1 MHRRGLYFSG
11 FFIIFQII
19 GFTTLFS
26 QQPPAQ
32 WEYQFPLD
40 ISPKVSGSF
49 GELRSNHFHSGL
61 DLTTKGKV
69 GLPVYAADDGFV
81 SRISVSPYGF
91 GKAVYIDHPSGYTT
105 VYAHLDG
112 LVDKIDSVVTA
123 LQYQQ
128 ESFRVNEY
136 FDKNQIQINRGEV
149 VGFSG
154 NSGSSGGPHLH
165 FEVRET
171 EGQRPIDPLAFPNPV
186 KDDVRPHIAGIKIYP
201 LSDSATI
208 NGRHEACYYPAVFY
222 DGAFHLKHNPSIE
235 VAGTIGAGIEVIDY
249 YTGSWRKCG
258 VHSIDLNLNDQM
270 VYRFLMDGFYFRET
284 RYLNS
289 HIDYAEKVES
299 GKVIQKSF
307 LDPLNKLD
315 LYDSDMNR
323 GRILITPGKQYELS
337 YEVKDISGNLST
349 LAFDINGSNKY
360 ALHEEDNL
368 SNVHIHPGR
377 RFRYE
382 ESGHSVEFS
391 EETFYDDVSGQIR
404 VRESLISLS
413 GTAFS
418 VLRKNLPVHKQFQ
431 VKIPVPDGI
440 DKKGLCGAIISGNLK
455 KQFAGGYVAGS
466 HFVIEAR
473 ELGEFLL
480 TRDTIPPEV
489 KLLNAPYQH
498 NYGGRK
504 GIKVRIDDD
513 FSGIDS
519 YLCEINEKWALFEY
533 DAKNDLLIC
542 DFEKVPF
549 LTKGEHDLMIEV
561 TDGAGNNKMLKTK
574 FRY

>member
-1 MHRRGLYFSG
+1 MHRRGLFFSG
-11 FFIIFQII
+11 FFILFQII

-32 WEYQFPLD
+32 WDYQFPLD

-69 GLPVYAADDGFV
+69 GLPVYAADNGFV
-81 SRISVSPYGF
+81 SRVSVSPYGF

-112 LVDKIDSVVTA
+112 FADEIDSVVTT

-136 FDKNQIQINRGEV
+136 FEKDQIQINRGEV
-149 VGFSG
+149 IGFSG

-171 EGQRPIDPLAFPNPV
+171 KEQKPLDPLAFPNPV
-186 KDDVRPHIAGIKIYP
+186 KDDVRPHIGGIKIYP

-235 VAGTIGAGIEVIDY
+235 VAGTIGVGIEVIDY

-299 GKVIQKSF
+299 GRVIQKSF
-307 LDPLNKLD
+307 LDPLNKLS
-315 LYDSDMNR
+315 LYEADQNK
-323 GRILITPGKQYELS
+323 GRLSVQAGLKYELS
-337 YEVKDISGNLST
+337 YIVKDISGNISNLTFDVTGSEKLATVENNHLS
-349 LAFDINGSNKY
+349 D
-360 ALHEEDNL
+360 
-368 SNVHIHPGR
+368 VHIQASRPFH
-377 RFRYE
+377 YE
-382 ESGHSVEFS
+382 EAGHSVNFE
-391 EETFYDDVSGQIR
+391 EETFYHDVSGTIK

-413 GTAFS
+413 RTAFS
-418 VLRKNLPVHKQFQ
+418 VLEKNIPVHKRFQ
-431 VKIPVPDGI
+431 IKIPLPDGI
-440 DKKGLCGAIISGNLK
+440 DEKGLCGAIISGNLK
-455 KQFAGGYVAGS
+455 KQFAGGYIDGS

-473 ELGEFLL
+473 ELGEFLV
-480 TRDTIPPEV
+480 TRDTITPKI
-489 KLLNAPYQH
+489 KLLNVPSHH
-498 NYGGRK
+498 NYAGRK
-504 GIKVRIDDD
+504 RLKVRVDDD
-513 FSGIDS
+513 FSGIDL
-519 YLCEINEKWALFEY
+519 YQCRIDGNWALFEY

-542 DFEKVPF
+542 NFDKVPF
-549 LTKGEHDLMIEV
+549 LTKGKHDLKIVV
-561 TDGAGNNKMLKTK
+561 TDGAGNNKTLETK